1 MKIILIHRRKFQ
13 ERPPVISVYSHLISL
28 GHSVTL
34 VTAGLNEYHR
44 AVLDTNQTPVYI
56 IPFEIE
62 KSNRM
67 KNIVGGFIWGRKAR
81 KLIRR
86 LTSDEPAIL
95 WIEGN
100 YTFDSLSARFINKYP
115 HVLQHQ
121 ELFNNPMTLKGRYT
135 MKTLKRIMPTALVNI
150 APEYNRACIYKS
162 IFQLNTLPTVLPN
175 RPAFILDETKLKEL
189 AIKYENYGKIIGN
202 RKVILYQGILSAE
215 RNLDNFIRATCELDP
230 ERYVTVLVGRKTKFV
245 ERYKAINPNLIHV
258 DFIPAPDYLYFTSFA
273 HIGIVTYKA
282 DSLNTMYC
290 APNKLFEYGA
300 YGVPMLGNDI
310 AGLKYTIEFC
320 GCGLVCDENSVDSIK
335 ASIQRI
341 EDNYQQFSKRAREY
355 YNSVDN
361 KMIIKKIVEMASS
374 NLEAKI

>member
-1 MKIILIHRRKFQ
+1 MKD
-13 ERPPVISVYSHLISL
+13 ISNFTSSFNINKTNNYNLSLQISMR
-28 GHSVTL
+28 GYTYCIYDTYAKEYVAIKHIGY
-34 VTAGLNEYHR
+34 GLE
-44 AVLDTNQTPVYI
+44 L
-56 IPFEIE
+56 
-62 KSNRM
+62 
-67 KNIVGGFIWGRKAR
+67 
-81 KLIRR
+81 
-86 LTSDEPAIL
+86 SDENLYDKIKENLAADA
-95 WIEGN
+95 
-100 YTFDSLSARFINKYP
+100 FLSKS
-115 HVLQHQ
+115 
-121 ELFNNPMTLKGRYT
+121 
-135 MKTLKRIMPTALVNI
+135 
-150 APEYNRACIYKS
+150 YKS
-162 IFQLNTLPTVLPN
+162 VSMVFVTRKSVIVPSTIF
-175 RPAFILDETKLKEL
+175 DKTKLKEL

-215 RNLDNFIRATCELDP
+215 RNLDNFIRATSELDP